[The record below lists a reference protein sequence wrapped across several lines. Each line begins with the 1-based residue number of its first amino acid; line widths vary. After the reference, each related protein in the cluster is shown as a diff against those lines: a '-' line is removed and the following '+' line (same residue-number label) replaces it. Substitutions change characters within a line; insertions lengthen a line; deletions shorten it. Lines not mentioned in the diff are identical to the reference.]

1 MEPSSWSVLIFQP
14 KGRLFKSE
22 FVVGG
27 LQSKTIFSGIYLSQ
41 HVSNLC
47 LSSFSS
53 VIKTTHRTWQKC
65 QTSLTGASLL
75 SKLVCPGGEERIEG
89 VERSVTIIPNMGGQ
103 ESRRRSIAD
112 YAFPELHPDTALRRS
127 SRNLLIYT
135 RTRCLEMG
143 TCTLFQFWKRSD
155 SEIFTFPKYFQFCQ

>member
-1 MEPSSWSVLIFQP
+1 MRNISMTLR
-14 KGRLFKSE
+14 G
-22 FVVGG
+22 
-27 LQSKTIFSGIYLSQ
+27 FSDR
-41 HVSNLC
+41 
-47 LSSFSS
+47 SSFRHFFAKT
-53 VIKTTHRTWQKC
+53 VTQVQDHYRQKQFTELTQIKTTHRTWQKC

-143 TCTLFQFWKRSD
+143 TCTLFQFWKRSN